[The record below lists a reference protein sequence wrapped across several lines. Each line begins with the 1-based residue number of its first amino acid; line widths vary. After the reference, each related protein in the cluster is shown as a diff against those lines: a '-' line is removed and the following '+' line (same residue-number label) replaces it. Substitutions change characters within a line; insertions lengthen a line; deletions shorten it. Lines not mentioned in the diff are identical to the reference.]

1 MVNRV
6 MNRLS
11 NRSGTPASDRQ
22 FMRAE
27 VMMHQHML
35 HELTML
41 QPQASGAA
49 RQLIDQTIPVVQQ
62 HLALAQSVWRQV
74 GGGMNNGTNGSGS
87 SQ

>member
-1 MVNRV
+1 MI
-6 MNRLS
+6 NRLTNS
-11 NRSGTPASDRQ
+11 STTATSDRQ
-22 FMRAE
+22 FMRSE

-35 HELTML
+35 NELTML

-62 HLALAQSVWRQV
+62 HLSLAQSVWRQV
-74 GGGMNNGTNGSGS
+74 GGGMNNGVDSNGT